1 MGNRAPRVIVVRNDE
16 FSRYQQEF
24 WSLCDRL
31 GVCDE
36 FRDGYHS
43 DDEARLG
50 DLFSFLDS
58 AEAVAARV
66 AALELPGISRSS
78 YLVDVLRLIRD
89 LWTVH

>member
-1 MGNRAPRVIVVRNDE
+1 MGNRAPPVIVVGNHE

-36 FRDGYHS
+36 FRDGYYS
-43 DDEARLG
+43 DEARLG
-50 DLFSFLDS
+50 DLISFLDS

-78 YLVDVLRLIRD
+78 YLVDVLRVIRD
-89 LWTVH
+89 LWAVH